1 MLDINLFRVEKGG
14 NPELI
19 RESQRRRFA
28 NVELVDEVIAIDKQW
43 RQRKNLYLF
52 LSTKS
57 LVWIYLCFLNLGF
70 GFFFFFF
77 LGCSSIRSGESSQ
90 GLQQDQQA
98 SRSASNC
105 ESFDILSFV
114 SGFWIILFF
123 ILGSTSFLALR
134 CL

>member
-28 NVELVDEVIAIDKQW
+28 NVELVDQVIAIDKQW
-43 RQRKNLYLF
+43 RQRKNFSLSLSLYQIFGLDLSLF
-52 LSTKS
+52 
-57 LVWIYLCFLNLGF
+57 FEF
-70 GFFFFFF
+70 GFWFFFIF

-114 SGFWIILFF
+114 SGFRIILFF
-123 ILGSTSFLALR
+123 FLY
-134 CL
+134 